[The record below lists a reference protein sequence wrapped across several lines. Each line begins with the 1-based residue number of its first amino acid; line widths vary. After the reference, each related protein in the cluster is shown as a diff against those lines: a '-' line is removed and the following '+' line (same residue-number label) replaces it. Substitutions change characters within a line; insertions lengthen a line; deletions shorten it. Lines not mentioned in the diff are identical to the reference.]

1 MRVPIIIISLF
12 NRLIIVTFGTELKVD
27 FVNQDNNRTTVGVRR
42 RRCTIHLIIS
52 AYFEILYDVGL
63 LYASW

>member
-1 MRVPIIIISLF
+1 MQYA
-12 NRLIIVTFGTELKVD
+12 LIIVTFGKRMGKLKVN
-27 FVNQDNNRTTVGVRR
+27 FVNQDNNRTKVGVRQ

-52 AYFEILYDVGL
+52 PYFEILYDVGL